1 MAGCTC
7 GIRTS
12 RSGFDDA
19 RLTKSVA
26 HWINDGLMVV
36 FFFFV
41 GLELKHEARD
51 GHLQSLRHAAL
62 PIAAAIGGMAVPAA
76 VYATTVLAC
85 GAEATALRGWGIPMA
100 TDIAFALGVLA
111 LLGRRV
117 PAGLKVFLATLAIA
131 DDLGAVLVI
140 AIFYTDEIAWH
151 YLAIGAAILAASYGA
166 NRAGVRTTWPY
177 VICGVLIWLTF
188 LQSGVHATIAGVAL
202 ALTVPARRG
211 LDEREFSRRGRAL
224 LDEFDRVADPT
235 PRTNAEQLVVVHEL
249 QRHAEAVQAPLQRM
263 AHGLAPRVAHGIV
276 PVFALANAGID
287 LRSGLGDAI
296 DHPAA
301 RAVFLGLL
309 VGKPA
314 GVLLASLLAVRL
326 LGCALPARVTW
337 RHLHGAAWLAGIGFP
352 CRCSSTAWRSRTL
365 RLRSTPPRS
374 RSSPRRRSP
383 ARSGSCCAE
392 PGRHPAVT
400 RRVRA
405 TGAGEH
411 SRVKC
416 RAMRAA
422 LSPFLL
428 TTLLHAQSAA
438 APLAPQTVP
447 KRPATQTS
455 RLADVQKFLDTLMKL
470 PHGNRVEVSVLGKSH
485 EGRPLLLAKAALPA
499 ADPQRLRAVVIAN
512 IHAGECEG
520 KEAVQMLLREFALGQ
535 HEDLLRGAELWFL
548 PVYNPD
554 GNEAVDRKNRPEQNG
569 PDTVGKRPN
578 GQGLDLNRDFVKA
591 DAPETRA
598 AAADRHRRSA
608 RVHGPAHDRRQH
620 ARLPPDVRAQPGDVT
635 RSGDRQLRAQAA
647 RWRDHDDAASP
658 RLPRVRL
665 RQLRDPRLGRQRRAG
680 EQGATRLVDLR
691 LAGPLRHQLVRSAQ
705 PDRRAQRGLQ
715 LCRLPDPDR
724 RDSRV
729 RADGAR
735 QGGGRSRQAARHL
748 RTRRP
753 ATGAAGRAAVSRLR
767 FGVRRP
773 RVPAWCWSARSTG
786 STCRTVSARDW
797 R

>member
-1 MAGCTC
+1 MTDL
-7 GIRTS
+7 RPEE
-12 RSGFDDA
+12 RSGRISPLAQLVRSDVFPSLLLVAATIAAIAAANLWPDGWLHLWHQDFTLGFDDA

-76 VYATTVLAC
+76 VYATTVPAC
-85 GAEATALRGWGIPMA
+85 GAEATTLRGWAIPAA

-263 AHGLAPRVAHGIV
+263 AHGLAPLVAHGIV

-326 LGCALPARVTW
+326 LGCALPAGVTW
-337 RHLHGAAWLAGIGFP
+337 RHLHGAAWLAGIGFTM
-352 CRCSSTAWRSRTL
+352 SLFIDS
-365 RLRSTPPRS
+365 
-374 RSSPRRRSP
+374 
-383 ARSGSCCAE
+383 
-392 PGRHPAVT
+392 
-400 RRVRA
+400 
-405 TGAGEH
+405 
-411 SRVKC
+411 
-416 RAMRAA
+416 
-422 LSPFLL
+422 
-428 TTLLHAQSAA
+428 
-438 APLAPQTVP
+438 LAF
-447 KRPATQTS
+447 AN
-455 RLADVQKFLDTLMKL
+455 A
-470 PHGNRVEVSVLGKSH
+470 
-485 EGRPLLLAKAALPA
+485 PA
-499 ADPQRLRAVVIAN
+499 AFDAAKIAIVAASAV
-512 IHAGECEG
+512 AG
-520 KEAVQMLLREFALGQ
+520 AVGFL
-535 HEDLLRGAELWFL
+535 LLRGA
-548 PVYNPD
+548 
-554 GNEAVDRKNRPEQNG
+554 
-569 PDTVGKRPN
+569 
-578 GQGLDLNRDFVKA
+578 
-591 DAPETRA
+591 
-598 AAADRHRRSA
+598 
-608 RVHGPAHDRRQH
+608 
-620 ARLPPDVRAQPGDVT
+620 
-635 RSGDRQLRAQAA
+635 
-647 RWRDHDDAASP
+647 
-658 RLPRVRL
+658 
-665 RQLRDPRLGRQRRAG
+665 
-680 EQGATRLVDLR
+680 
-691 LAGPLRHQLVRSAQ
+691 
-705 PDRRAQRGLQ
+705 
-715 LCRLPDPDR
+715 
-724 RDSRV
+724 
-729 RADGAR
+729 
-735 QGGGRSRQAARHL
+735 
-748 RTRRP
+748 RP
-753 ATGAAGRAAVSRLR
+753 APG
-767 FGVRRP
+767 P
-773 RVPAWCWSARSTG
+773 
-786 STCRTVSARDW
+786 
-797 R
+797 